1 MGQGE
6 TSWKT
11 WKNRRLWYG
20 GGIKKPP
27 KFVVKDKLLA
37 GIKKRAAV
45 KWVTQCR
52 CEDPAGKGRNHR
64 VALIGNSLVL
74 LDHPTAKDEMTLMA
88 LAGLHP
94 ATCRCFQLLQ
104 LWQTYTLTD
113 EAYAAFKLIGRNDL
127 GPAARAYYKDDL
139 GDELTA
145 LREACRS
152 PSVTHA
158 DRDGNRKRH
167 LRHRSGPGERD
178 KLKNDPVYISGVGSP
193 YPSAWTFPE
202 STSARFE
209 LRWTTAY
216 IRNEIGNALRLLQ
229 AGRPQPD
236 RERQNDPL
244 LRLQNYPVVRH
255 GEDTYHRLRWKF
267 EDTGRGNPHDGTYVK
282 VDTVNWYLRVFRTGI
297 WYSGLSA
304 AVPIM
309 PVWAVMMTPGQAVVV
324 GLTAD
329 IFGHT
334 KPVYYEY
341 EVGQAYL
348 ATMGS
353 HYRWRLTPLP
363 SSPFVGFHCRDD
375 ACTGVVDGVLDNPDR
390 GATLRLPAHLVPSLK
405 ERKFDEFQAFVRG
418 LA

>member
-1 MGQGE
+1 
-6 TSWKT
+6 
-11 WKNRRLWYG
+11 
-20 GGIKKPP
+20 
-27 KFVVKDKLLA
+27 
-37 GIKKRAAV
+37 
-45 KWVTQCR
+45 
-52 CEDPAGKGRNHR
+52 
-64 VALIGNSLVL
+64 
-74 LDHPTAKDEMTLMA
+74 
-88 LAGLHP
+88 
-94 ATCRCFQLLQ
+94 
-104 LWQTYTLTD
+104 
-113 EAYAAFKLIGRNDL
+113 
-127 GPAARAYYKDDL
+127 
-139 GDELTA
+139 
-145 LREACRS
+145 
-152 PSVTHA
+152 
-158 DRDGNRKRH
+158 
-167 LRHRSGPGERD
+167 
-178 KLKNDPVYISGVGSP
+178 
-193 YPSAWTFPE
+193 
-202 STSARFE
+202 

-304 AVPIM
+304 AVPVM